1 MRTADATL
9 DVDGASYPGR
19 VNAPDEPADR
29 GVLVVPGAGHG
40 PFGDVFDR
48 VAEAA
53 AEQGRTVARFETWES
68 HEELRRKTDAD
79 FEAELEEGVEFLRE
93 RGCTSVA
100 MIAKSFGGRLALT
113 HLPGQ
118 VDQLVLW
125 APAVAFG
132 ESEER
137 PSITAD
143 ALSDVEVPVRILQ
156 GDEDDVVSVENA
168 AAIAEH
174 LPDGELV
181 ELPGEN
187 HSFRNDEER
196 VLEMT
201 LSFLR

>member
-1 MRTADATL
+1 MRTEEVTL
-9 DVDGASYPGR
+9 KVGGASYPGR
-19 VNAPDEPADR
+19 VNAPDEPTDR

-40 PFGDVFDR
+40 PFGDIFDR
-48 VAEAA
+48 VTEAA

-79 FEAELEEGVEFLRE
+79 FEAELEESVEFLRE

-100 MIAKSFGGRLALT
+100 MVAKSFGGRLALT

-137 PSITAD
+137 PSITAN

-174 LPDGELV
+174 LPDGELI
-181 ELPGEN
+181 ELPGED
-187 HSFRNDEER
+187 HSFGNDEPQIIEA
-196 VLEMT
+196 T
-201 LSFLR
+201 SSFLR

>member
-1 MRTADATL
+1 MRTEEVTL
-9 DVDGASYPGR
+9 KVDGASYPGR
-19 VNAPDEPADR
+19 VNAPDEQTDR

-48 VAEAA
+48 FVEAA
-53 AEQGRTVARFETWES
+53 AEQSRTVARFETWES
-68 HEELRRKTDAD
+68 REELRRKTDAE
-79 FEAELEEGVEFLRE
+79 FEAELEGGVEFLRE

-100 MIAKSFGGRLALT
+100 MVAKSFGGRLALT
-113 HLPGQ
+113 HLPGR
-118 VDQLVLW
+118 VDRLVLW

-132 ESEER
+132 ESDER

-181 ELPGEN
+181 ELPGED
-187 HSFRNDEER
+187 HSFRNDEEQ

>member
-1 MRTADATL
+1 MRTEDATL
-9 DVDGASYPGR
+9 DVGGASYPGR
-19 VNAPDEPADR
+19 VNAPDEPTDR

-48 VAEAA
+48 FAEAA
-53 AEQGRTVARFETWES
+53 AEQGRAVARFETWES

-100 MIAKSFGGRLALT
+100 MVAKSFGGRLALT
-113 HLPGQ
+113 HLPGR
-118 VDQLVLW
+118 VDRLVLW

-132 ESEER
+132 ESEDR

-156 GDEDDVVSVENA
+156 GDEDDIVSVENA

-174 LPDGELV
+174 LPDGELI
-181 ELPGEN
+181 ELPAEDR
-187 HSFRNDEER
+187 SFGNDKLQI
-196 VLEMT
+196 VKAT
-201 LSFLR
+201 SSFLR

>member
-9 DVDGASYPGR
+9 DVGGASYPGR
-19 VNAPDEPADR
+19 VNPPDEQTDR

-48 VAEAA
+48 VTEAA

-79 FEAELEEGVEFLRE
+79 FKAELEEGVEFLRE

-100 MIAKSFGGRLALT
+100 MVAKSFGGRLALT
-113 HLPGQ
+113 HLPEQ
-118 VDQLVLW
+118 VDRLVLW

-132 ESEER
+132 ESGER

-143 ALSDVEVPVRILQ
+143 ALSDAEVPVRILQ
-156 GDEDDVVSVENA
+156 DDEDDVVSVENA

-181 ELPGEN
+181 ELPGED

-196 VLEMT
+196 VLEAT

>member
-1 MRTADATL
+1 VRTEEVTL
-9 DVDGASYPGR
+9 KVDGASYPGR
-19 VNAPDEPADR
+19 VNAPDEQTDR

-48 VAEAA
+48 FVEAA
-53 AEQGRTVARFETWES
+53 AEQSRTVARFETWES
-68 HEELRRKTDAD
+68 REELRRKTDAE
-79 FEAELEEGVEFLRE
+79 FEAELEGGVEFLRE

-100 MIAKSFGGRLALT
+100 MVAKSFGGRLALT
-113 HLPGQ
+113 HLPGR

-181 ELPGEN
+181 ELPGED
-187 HSFRNDEER
+187 HSFGNDEPQIIEA
-196 VLEMT
+196 T
-201 LSFLR
+201 SSFLR

>member
-19 VNAPDEPADR
+19 VNAPDEPTDR

-68 HEELRRKTDAD
+68 HEELRRKTDAE
-79 FEAELEEGVEFLRE
+79 FEVELEEGVEFLRD

-100 MIAKSFGGRLALT
+100 MVAKSFGGRLALT
-113 HLPGQ
+113 HLPGR
-118 VDQLVLW
+118 VDRLVLW

-132 ESEER
+132 ESGDR

-156 GDEDDVVSVENA
+156 GDKDDVVSVENA

-174 LPDGELV
+174 LPDGELI
-181 ELPGEN
+181 ELPGED
-187 HSFRNDEER
+187 HSFENHEPQIIEA
-196 VLEMT
+196 T
-201 LSFLR
+201 SSFLR

>member
-1 MRTADATL
+1 M
-9 DVDGASYPGR
+9 
-19 VNAPDEPADR
+19 
-29 GVLVVPGAGHG
+29 
-40 PFGDVFDR
+40 
-48 VAEAA
+48 A

-68 HEELRRKTDAD
+68 HEELCRKTDAE

-93 RGCTSVA
+93 RDCTSVA
-100 MIAKSFGGRLALT
+100 MVAKSFGGRLALT
-113 HLPGQ
+113 HLPGR

>member
-1 MRTADATL
+1 MRTEEVTL
-9 DVDGASYPGR
+9 KVDGASYPGR
-19 VNAPDEPADR
+19 VNAPDEQTDR

-48 VAEAA
+48 FAEAA

-68 HEELRRKTDAD
+68 REELRRKTDAE
-79 FEAELEEGVEFLRE
+79 FEAELEGGVEFLRE

-100 MIAKSFGGRLALT
+100 MVAKSFGGRLALT
-113 HLPGQ
+113 HLPGR
-118 VDQLVLW
+118 VDRLVLW

-132 ESEER
+132 ESEDR

-143 ALSDVEVPVRILQ
+143 ALSDIEVPVRILQ
-156 GDEDDVVSVENA
+156 GDKDDVVSVENA

-181 ELPGEN
+181 ELPGED
-187 HSFRNDEER
+187 HSFGNDEPQIIEA
-196 VLEMT
+196 T
-201 LSFLR
+201 SSFLR